1 MVAYEESLKSGDTRL
16 VISPDTDF
24 FTYFKDPLGSNK

>member
-24 FTYFKDPLGSNK
+24 FNYFKDPLGSD